1 MYTWWNTALLSCYLK
16 LSITTDFFLFKTRSY
31 YQYYLFNNGFLRKTL
46 FSDLIQENKTS
57 PILFESCEDMAH
69 FLSFEEKFLIPSKQF
84 KDNLRKTKLKTKNCR
99 YRKSTSSGWKQE
111 RQLQLT
117 YMGEDC

>member
-1 MYTWWNTALLSCYLK
+1 MNIQNNRTREIKTSVYQEEKYKLLQYQLPYIDTWWNTALLSCYLK
-16 LSITTDFFLFKTRSY
+16 LSITTDFFWFKTRSY

-69 FLSFEEKFLIPSKQF
+69 FLSFEERIP
-84 KDNLRKTKLKTKNCR
+84 LP
-99 YRKSTSSGWKQE
+99 
-111 RQLQLT
+111 LQT
-117 YMGEDC
+117 I